1 MFTGLIQEIATV
13 KEINSHHGDI
23 QAVFSIDE
31 KQSFLEMTDAVER
44 VKTLS
49 SKIEKEI
56 ESIKTTFI
64 RIQ

>member
-31 KQSFLEMTDAVER
+31 KF
-44 VKTLS
+44 LS
-49 SKIEKEI
+49 SINEGDRV
-56 ESIKTTFI
+56 SINGVC
-64 RIQ
+64 